1 MEDCIFCKII
11 EGTIPSEKVYENEQL
26 IAVRDINPT
35 APTHVL
41 IIPRKHAAT
50 LNDIGD
56 LPDET
61 LASLLRAA
69 AEIAAKEGVDEEGYR
84 VVVNCNRAGGQE
96 IFHLHVH
103 LLGGRPMGRMG

>member
-11 EGTIPSEKVYENEQL
+11 EGSIPSQKVYEDEQL
-26 IAVRDINPT
+26 IAVRDINPA

-41 IIPRKHAAT
+41 FIPRKHVAT

-56 LPDET
+56 MPDET

-69 AEIAAKEGVDEEGYR
+69 AGVAAEEGVDEEGYR
-84 VVVNCNRAGGQE
+84 VVINCNRAGGQE

>member
-11 EGTIPSEKVYENEQL
+11 EGSIPSEKVYENEQL
-26 IAVRDINPT
+26 IAVRDINPA

-41 IIPRKHAAT
+41 ISPRKHAAT
-50 LNDIGD
+50 LNDIGE

-61 LASLLRAA
+61 LAGLLRAA
-69 AEIAAKEGVDEEGYR
+69 AQIAASEGVDEEGYR
-84 VVVNCNRAGGQE
+84 VVINCNRAGGQV